1 MVEEPIRGR
10 KYTLEEYFELERNSE
25 ERWEFWNGHIWR
37 VGDELPFSED
47 ELPTATVES
56 SLD

>member
-1 MVEEPIRGR
+1 MVEAIPGK

-25 ERWEFWNGHIWR
+25 ERWEFWNGHVWR
-37 VGDELPFSED
+37 VGEELPFPEEEYPVAS
-47 ELPTATVES
+47 AES